1 MSQLNQAADR
11 AQASVEDAAA
21 AVGNSLRIIRPMRLA
36 FRQVVDRYGLGEPWI
51 QIARD
56 MDRIEHALR
65 LAQAALRPRWE
76 AGQASRWD
84 QASNSIPI
92 PGVDKQS
99 PIGSNNKMSTHK
111 KG

>member
-1 MSQLNQAADR
+1 
-11 AQASVEDAAA
+11 
-21 AVGNSLRIIRPMRLA
+21 
-36 FRQVVDRYGLGEPWI
+36 
-51 QIARD
+51 